1 MRRSKISGIT
11 YGAVIAA
18 VYVVM
23 TIVLG
28 ELSTGVIQVR
38 ISEAL
43 CILAAFTFS
52 AVPGLFVGCLV
63 SNLIL
68 GCALPDI
75 IFGSLATLIGAYGAY
90 LLRNKSKLLI
100 PIPTIIANTLIIPL
114 VLRFVYGND
123 ELMWYMFATVFTG
136 EVISAG
142 VLGTCLYRVLNKRY
156 ETIFKN

>member
-1 MRRSKISGIT
+1 MKRSKISDIT
-11 YGAVIAA
+11 YGGVIAA

-28 ELSTGVIQVR
+28 EFSVGVIQLR

-43 CILAAFTFS
+43 CIFAAFTFS
-52 AVPGLFVGCLV
+52 AVPGLFVGCLI

-68 GCALPDI
+68 GCAMPDI

-90 LLRNKSKLLI
+90 LLRNKNKFLI
-100 PIPTIIANTLIIPL
+100 PIPTIIANTIIVPLI
-114 VLRFVYGND
+114 LRFVYGNN
-123 ELMWYMFATVFTG
+123 ELMWYMFATVFIG

-142 VLGTCLYRVLNKRY
+142 VLGTCLYRVLNKRHR
-156 ETIFKN
+156 TIFKN